1 MGLTALLSKIFP
13 GCHRLVAA
21 KSLHF
26 LYCIK
31 QPDNMQKIDML
42 LSPVCLI
49 FVQKTSLFKELPC
62 QPKTKG
68 ELNSIV
74 NYLKR

>member
-21 KSLHF
+21 KSLHS

-42 LSPVCLI
+42 PSPVYKCL
-49 FVQKTSLFKELPC
+49 S
-62 QPKTKG
+62 
-68 ELNSIV
+68 
-74 NYLKR
+74 KRPHFS